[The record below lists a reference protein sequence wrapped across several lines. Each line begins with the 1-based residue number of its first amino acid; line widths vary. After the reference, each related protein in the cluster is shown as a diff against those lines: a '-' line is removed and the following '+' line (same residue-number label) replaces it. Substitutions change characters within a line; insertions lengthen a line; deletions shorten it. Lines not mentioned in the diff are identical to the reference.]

1 MKLSPTAFERKAIYN
16 NYKAMHFQQLKAMLL
31 RILVDRPE
39 ALSPPIF
46 HSMEWQSV
54 ATVLPA
60 GLPRR
65 PSIAT
70 LPPKRFNKSTAS

>member
-1 MKLSPTAFERKAIYN
+1 
-16 NYKAMHFQQLKAMLL
+16 MLL
-31 RILVDRPE
+31 RILIDRPE

-70 LPPKRFNKSTAS
+70 QSQSDSTNQQRANDYLNITR